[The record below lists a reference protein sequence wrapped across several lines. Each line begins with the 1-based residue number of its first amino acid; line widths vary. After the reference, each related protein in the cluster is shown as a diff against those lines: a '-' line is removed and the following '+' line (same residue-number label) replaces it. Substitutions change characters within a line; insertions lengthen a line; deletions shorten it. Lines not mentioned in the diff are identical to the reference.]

1 MNKKKTIALLLGLI
15 MSASAVTAGTAT
27 ALADQSGWDYDS
39 NTKTLTIKSDTE
51 NFTADN
57 YKTVPWNNYKDK
69 TENIV
74 VENGVTKIGDF
85 AFCFEQKLTS
95 VTLPDTLT
103 YIGTAAFAGS
113 DTLKSITVPSSV
125 TTIGDNAFGYNSNM
139 NSTEGFVAECDANS
153 YAQSYCLQNYIM
165 FDSPVTVGA
174 SNATIKSGNGQSIW
188 SFAPKTNC
196 TVTFSSSSSDDTFG
210 LIYDAQTY
218 IYSDNFSTMKKS
230 AIAYNDDGD
239 GKDDSNLNFSIEY
252 NLTAGKRYYLSAKY
266 KNPIDTGSFK
276 INFAFECSEHI
287 YTEKIVEQP
296 SCEKDGYS
304 VFTCIGCG
312 KSYTNKLYALGH
324 SYKIKSFDGDN
335 VTIGCENCENE
346 YSISFID
353 YYNKSNSYLDVVE
366 DGTVN
371 AKDYAKLLK
380 EYRNK

>member
-1 MNKKKTIALLLGLI
+1 MNKKKSIALLLGLI
-15 MSASAVTAGTAT
+15 MSVSAVTAGAAT
-27 ALADQSGWDYDS
+27 ALADQSGWEYDGD
-39 NTKTLTIKSDTE
+39 TKTLTIKSDTE
-51 NFTADN
+51 DFTAET
-57 YKTVPWNNYKDK
+57 YETVPWNDYKDK
-69 TENIV
+69 TESIV

-85 AFCFEQKLTS
+85 AFCFEQELTN

-103 YIGTAAFAGS
+103 SIGTAAFAGS
-113 DTLKSITVPSSV
+113 DTLKAITIPSNV
-125 TTIGDNAFGYNSNM
+125 TTIGDNAFGYNSQM
-139 NSTEGFVAECDANS
+139 NLTDGFVAKCDVNS

-165 FDSPVTVGA
+165 FDSPVAVGE
-174 SNATIKSGNGQSIW
+174 SNAVIENGNAQSIW

-196 TVTFSSSSSDDTFG
+196 TVTFASSSSDDTFG

-218 IYSDNFSTMKKS
+218 TYSDNFSTMKKS
-230 AIAYNDDGD
+230 AITSNDDGD

-276 INFAFECSEHI
+276 INFAFECTEHI
-287 YTEKIVEQP
+287 YTEEIIEQP

-324 SYKIKSFDGDN
+324 SYEVKSFDGDN
-335 VTIGCENCENE
+335 VTIGCANCENE
-346 YSISFID
+346 YSISFMD

-371 AKDYAKLLK
+371 AKDYAKLVK
-380 EYRNK
+380 EYKNK